1 MLCAMKKMPEDLN
14 NLEKRIAD
22 FKSNDVV
29 QKRNEPLTNSSLF
42 AKAFVLGTEFVGAV
56 LVGVGIGLL
65 LDRVFNSKIVF
76 TIIFTLF
83 GCVAGVLNMYRSTKE
98 MEKELK

>member
-1 MLCAMKKMPEDLN
+1 MKKIPEDLN
-14 NLEKRIAD
+14 NLEKRIAE

-29 QKRNEPLTNSSLF
+29 QKKNEPLTNSRLF

-56 LVGVGIGLL
+56 LVGIGLGLL
-65 LDRVFNSKIVF
+65 LDRLLNSKIIF

-83 GCVAGVLNMYRSTKE
+83 GCAAGVLNMYRSAKE